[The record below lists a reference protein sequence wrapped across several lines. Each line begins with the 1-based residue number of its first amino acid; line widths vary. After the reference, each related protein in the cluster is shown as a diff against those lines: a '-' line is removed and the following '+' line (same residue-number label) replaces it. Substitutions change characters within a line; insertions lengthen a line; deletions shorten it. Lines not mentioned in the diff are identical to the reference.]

1 MKSIINIDIFTKG
14 TAITIPVI
22 VVLFLINSCSGAPV
36 RTSGVEDSSTYPS
49 VRTTDAVIHISDSGF
64 MRFRAD
70 APEWL
75 VFSSKDNPYWHFPQ
89 GVKFVKVDT
98 LENVEATILAD
109 SAYYY
114 EKPEIWKLMGNVD
127 MTNEAGDNFKTQ
139 LLFWDAQKNQMY
151 SDSFIHIKRTDQIME
166 GYGFVSNSKM
176 TSYTI
181 RRPSGIFPVVEKRD
195 TTDVDSTKISPQE

>member
-1 MKSIINIDIFTKG
+1 MKSKINIDIITKG

-22 VVLFLINSCSGAPV
+22 VVLFLINSCSGSPV
-36 RTSGVEDSSTYPS
+36 NSSDIEDSSTYPS
-49 VRTTDAVIHISDSGF
+49 VRTTNAIIHISDSGF
-64 MRFRAD
+64 MRFRAN

-75 VFSSKDNPYWHFPQ
+75 IYSSKDNPYWHFPQ
-89 GVKFVKVDT
+89 GFKFIKVDT

-127 MTNEAGDNFKTQ
+127 ITNEAGDNFKTQ

-151 SDSFIHIKRTDQIME
+151 SDSFIHIKRADQIME
-166 GYGFVSNSKM
+166 GYGFISNSKM

-181 RRPSGIFPVVEKRD
+181 RKPSGIFPVVEKAD
-195 TTDVDSTKISPQE
+195 STNVDSTRITPQE